1 MAKRKKLGFSTQDYV
16 KLGHELRDMLGR
28 AHEYACTLPNGTS
41 GYLLPENETMAL
53 WAYVSWAVQHGP
65 QLRGGRK
72 RSAEE
77 KLFEAI
83 AYNHEVIREQK
94 RTGSSRTAAI
104 KAVADNHKKPDAP
117 LPSGVTKKNFP
128 YIRNWIQS
136 AAALEKLI
144 APARLEALKAAC
156 VEERERP
163 RRETTAHVE
172 EGKRLGR
179 ERGWFPETE

>member
-1 MAKRKKLGFSTQDYV
+1 
-16 KLGHELRDMLGR
+16 
-28 AHEYACTLPNGTS
+28 
-41 GYLLPENETMAL
+41 
-53 WAYVSWAVQHGP
+53 
-65 QLRGGRK
+65 
-72 RSAEE
+72 
-77 KLFEAI
+77 
-83 AYNHEVIREQK
+83 
-94 RTGSSRTAAI
+94 
-104 KAVADNHKKPDAP
+104 
-117 LPSGVTKKNFP
+117 VTKKNFP

-172 EGKRLGR
+172 EAKRLGR